1 MKLRFQ
7 TFLKRV
13 NAIRQKWV
21 KFVALALAV
30 FITTLSLVVFNPNP
44 AVATKKVVL
53 TYGPQTLPIPVSE
66 LVTFARTGEASRVL
80 RFLTGVADVDRDA
93 FRTLLTREIPAN
105 VRFLDRALNFIG
117 GELFLYEIGQVIY
130 PPSRRKEIEAL
141 RSSIVLSAAD
151 DRSVS
156 LLEVIEK
163 YPAQEL
169 YIDARQINK
178 AYGEVEFL
186 VEGAMESIM
195 FLRETLADLIC

>member
-1 MKLRFQ
+1 
-7 TFLKRV
+7 
-13 NAIRQKWV
+13 
-21 KFVALALAV
+21 
-30 FITTLSLVVFNPNP
+30 
-44 AVATKKVVL
+44 VATKKVVL